1 MTDKITVHRYSGK
14 CRICF
19 RCAMPLEWLQ
29 DAITDVGKQQYNA
42 VLERIHRGELWL
54 KGNTSDPRYEENY
67 AKFLV
72 LFDDLRI
79 LYNAVGETLAEPFAM
94 YSQKHG
100 A

>member
-29 DAITDVGKQQYNA
+29 DAITDAGKQQYNA

-54 KGNTSDPRYEENY
+54 KGNADDPVYAENY
-67 AKFLV
+67 DRFAA
-72 LFDDLRI
+72 LFDELRI
-79 LYNAVGETLAEPFAM
+79 LYNAIGEPLEDPFAI
-94 YSQKHG
+94 YS
-100 A
+100 